1 MIVSFKQKLKF
12 LKMKKKLLF
21 FIVLLTIYSCQN
33 NDREIP
39 TCKLDV
45 QNGIT
50 YTDGK
55 VFNGK
60 CNIFY
65 SDTLLWKTRTY
76 KRGMEVKEIS
86 YYVPGGEI
94 EYVGYKKNG
103 LVHGDFVSYYPN
115 GEVSIEGELEQSK
128 YQGEWN
134 YYDDDGSLNKTINYD
149 DEGVAI
155 DTIYHK

>member
-39 TCKLDV
+39 ACKLDV

-103 LVHGDFVSYYPN
+103 LIHGDFVSYYPN
-115 GEVSIEGELEQSK
+115 G
-128 YQGEWN
+128 
-134 YYDDDGSLNKTINYD
+134 GS
-149 DEGVAI
+149 
-155 DTIYHK
+155 

>member
-1 MIVSFKQKLKF
+1 
-12 LKMKKKLLF
+12 
-21 FIVLLTIYSCQN
+21 
-33 NDREIP
+33 
-39 TCKLDV
+39 
-45 QNGIT
+45 
-50 YTDGK
+50 
-55 VFNGK
+55 
-60 CNIFY
+60 
-65 SDTLLWKTRTY
+65 
-76 KRGMEVKEIS
+76 MEVKEIS

-103 LVHGDFVSYYPN
+103 LIHGDFVSYYPN
-115 GEVSIEGELEQSK
+115 GEVSIAGELEQSK